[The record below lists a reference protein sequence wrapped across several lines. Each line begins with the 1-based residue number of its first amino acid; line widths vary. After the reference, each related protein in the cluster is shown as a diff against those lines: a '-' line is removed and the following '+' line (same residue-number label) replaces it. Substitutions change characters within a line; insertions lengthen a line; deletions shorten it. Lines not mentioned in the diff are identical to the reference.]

1 MHMDSLKSKNLE
13 RQTKEQ
19 NSMTY
24 YELTIFIKSKK
35 RALCT
40 AIFEN
45 KQSLENFVLS
55 LSSDSMLIRLGD
67 VIFRRD
73 DFNYAEIKEKVIK
86 K

>member
-1 MHMDSLKSKNLE
+1 
-13 RQTKEQ
+13 
-19 NSMTY
+19 MTY

-45 KQSLENFVLS
+45 NQSLENFVLS

-73 DFNYAEIKEKVIK
+73 DFNYAEIKAKVIK

>member
-1 MHMDSLKSKNLE
+1 
-13 RQTKEQ
+13 
-19 NSMTY
+19 MTY

-35 RALCT
+35 GALCT

-45 KQSLENFVLS
+45 KQSLDNFILS